1 MENKFNTKSLIE
13 GMSYALDVAEKKY
26 LSHSKHVAYLSL
38 MIAKELGLTDEQQ
51 EDVYYA
57 ALLHDIGASNANSR
71 IEHCK
76 FGSDMVKKLPINKSI
91 IGYILYHHEHVN
103 GTGPFGK
110 KENEISIPS
119 QIICL
124 ADAFDYRFRR
134 IEDINIEKYH
144 EIKEWASERKGIT
157 NIEILDAFSS
167 LIKKE
172 YVLLDYFNSEFST
185 ILKKKVKVQS
195 RVIGVDDV
203 KQFAQVFSEI
213 IDRRSPFT
221 YRHSVGIAEL
231 ISKIVKNLGYDYEVQ
246 SEMYIAALLHDIG
259 KLMIPNSII
268 DKPGKLE
275 EDERFEINKHTYY
288 TRWVL
293 EQIDGFDNIVNYAA
307 NHHEKLNGTGYPQQL
322 KDHEIGELDRVM
334 AICDIYQALTEERP
348 YRTPMNIENVWS
360 IMDDMVSKNELDG
373 NLLEKIKVILRE
385 ELE

>member
-1 MENKFNTKSLIE
+1 M
-13 GMSYALDVAEKKY
+13 
-26 LSHSKHVAYLSL
+26 
-38 MIAKELGLTDEQQ
+38 
-51 EDVYYA
+51 
-57 ALLHDIGASNANSR
+57 
-71 IEHCK
+71 
-76 FGSDMVKKLPINKSI
+76 
-91 IGYILYHHEHVN
+91 
-103 GTGPFGK
+103 
-110 KENEISIPS
+110 
-119 QIICL
+119 
-124 ADAFDYRFRR
+124 
-134 IEDINIEKYH
+134 
-144 EIKEWASERKGIT
+144 
-157 NIEILDAFSS
+157 
-167 LIKKE
+167 
-172 YVLLDYFNSEFST
+172 
-185 ILKKKVKVQS
+185 
-195 RVIGVDDV
+195 
-203 KQFAQVFSEI
+203 
-213 IDRRSPFT
+213 
-221 YRHSVGIAEL
+221 
-231 ISKIVKNLGYDYEVQ
+231 KNLGYDYEVQ